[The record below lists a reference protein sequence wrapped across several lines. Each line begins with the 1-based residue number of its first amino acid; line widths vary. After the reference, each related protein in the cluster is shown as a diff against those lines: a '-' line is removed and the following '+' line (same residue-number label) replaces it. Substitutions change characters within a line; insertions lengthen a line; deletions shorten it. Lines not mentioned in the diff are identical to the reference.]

1 MVRPVARFRPA
12 ARRSGGD
19 LVPVFFIEEN
29 AAGLIEIRSGIQ
41 PGGIV
46 ATLDVY
52 NDEPQTL
59 APTASRGLLTSLIA
73 QVSDFG
79 DPAQG
84 DETRI
89 YSQSETIAENRRWT
103 VLTWHV
109 INQVA
114 YVAIAREHTVRHSAS
129 VSYQYFSFQGEQGLE
144 FGPVGPV
151 LNVTRSGTLDVA
163 LDMVAYSIDL
173 SSGEVSIASELV
185 YTHETTSIAWGA
197 FLTLVATA
205 VSTRY
210 PAPLVLSGL
219 LPSSHPFKDCG
230 PSIWSLTSVASGPTI
245 VTGNNLQQWNVLT
258 TKNEI
263 SRSFETMLALNTAA
277 SRRVIRKALFVS
289 GPAFV
294 IELSTYQNSSASTCD
309 LYKDIG
315 LAWADS
321 FASYAP
327 SALLDRDA
335 VFADL
340 DGFSPEDQELF
351 LATSLEP
358 PAGIA
363 PGASTAGSTSDAIY
377 FMETENRPNLSFISG
392 SSTLRY
398 WIVD

>member
-52 NDEPQTL
+52 NDQPQTL
-59 APTASRGLLTSLIA
+59 APTASRGLLTSLIEA
-73 QVSDFG
+73 VSDFG

-89 YSQSETIAENRRWT
+89 YSQSETITENRRWT

-114 YVAIAREHTVRHSAS
+114 YVAITREHTVRHSAS
-129 VSYQYFSFQGEQGLE
+129 VSYQYFSFQGEEGLE

-151 LNVTRSGTLDVA
+151 LTVSRNAVLDVA
-163 LDMVAYSIDL
+163 IDIVVYSVDL
-173 SSGEVSIASELV
+173 GSGEVAAATDVV
-185 YTHETTSIAWGA
+185 YTHETSQIAFGNFYA
-197 FLTLVATA
+197 VLATA
-205 VSTRY
+205 VATRY
-210 PAPLVLSGL
+210 PAPLILSEL

-230 PSIWSLTSVASGPTI
+230 PSIWSLTSVGSGPTTT
-245 VTGNNLQQWNVLT
+245 TGVNLQQLSIIVIDA
-258 TKNEI
+258 EI

-277 SRRVIRKALFVS
+277 SRRVIRKGLFVS

-294 IELSTYQNSSASTCD
+294 IELSTYQNSSTSICD
-309 LYKDIG
+309 LYKDMG

-321 FASYAP
+321 FAGYAP

-340 DGFSPEDQELF
+340 EGFSPEDQELF

-363 PGASTAGSTSDAIY
+363 PDISTAGTTSDAVY